1 MHRKN
6 TGLLEGKKKPNRS
19 KTELCQYL
27 FPRQEEDLKMMES
40 GQIGWVE
47 REVQARQWADQVG
60 EDVGVGVGVDVGV
73 GVVGVSV
80 SVCLGVGV
88 GVGVDQ
94 VCPGEEGGAE

>member
-1 MHRKN
+1 M
-6 TGLLEGKKKPNRS
+6 
-19 KTELCQYL
+19 
-27 FPRQEEDLKMMES
+27 KMMES

-60 EDVGVGVGVDVGV
+60 EDVGVGVGVVGV
-73 GVVGVSV
+73 GVG
-80 SVCLGVGV
+80 VCL

>member
-1 MHRKN
+1 
-6 TGLLEGKKKPNRS
+6 
-19 KTELCQYL
+19 
-27 FPRQEEDLKMMES
+27 MMES

-60 EDVGVGVGVDVGV
+60 EDVGVGVGVGV

-88 GVGVDQ
+88 DQ

>member
-1 MHRKN
+1 M
-6 TGLLEGKKKPNRS
+6 
-19 KTELCQYL
+19 
-27 FPRQEEDLKMMES
+27 KMMES

-60 EDVGVGVGVDVGV
+60 GDVGVGVGVGVDVGV